1 VRVGERESGRAGER
15 SPAQEFVGVL
25 NVRKQP
31 DWTSHDVV
39 ARLRRLS
46 GQRRVGHAGTLD
58 PMAEGVLPV
67 LFGRAT
73 RLADYVGAARKG
85 YYAEVQL
92 GIATTTDDTEGEV
105 IRSEPVPTLTV
116 ADLEAALAGFRG
128 EILQVPPSY
137 SAVKV
142 AGQRAYALARRGEDV
157 LLQPRTVSIYAIQV
171 RWFRENV
178 IALDVACSRGTYV
191 RALARDLARALGTLG
206 HLRKLV
212 RTQVGPFSLD
222 DALSLEQIAARGV
235 AAVLLP
241 AEAALPDVPGYC
253 ADADELVHLAHGRPV
268 RVHGLTADLVRVYGA
283 DNRML
288 FVGSADGELLHP
300 RIALYA

>member
-1 VRVGERESGRAGER
+1 
-15 SPAQEFVGVL
+15 VGVL

-31 DWTSHDVV
+31 GWTSHDVV

-58 PMAEGVLPV
+58 PIAEGVLPV

-73 RLADYVGAARKG
+73 RLADYVGAARKS

-92 GIATTTDDTEGEV
+92 GVATTTDDAEGEV
-105 IRSEPVPTLTV
+105 ILQEPAPPLTLV
-116 ADLEAALAGFRG
+116 DIEAALANFRG
-128 EILQVPPSY
+128 EIQQLPPRY

-142 AGQRAYALARRGEDV
+142 AGQRAYVLARRGKDV
-157 LLQPRTVSIYAIQV
+157 PLQPRTVSIYAIQL
-171 RWFRENV
+171 RWFREAV
-178 IALDVACSRGTYV
+178 IALDVTCSRGTYV
-191 RALARDLARALGTLG
+191 RALARDLAKALGTVG
-206 HLRKLV
+206 HLRCLV
-212 RTQVGPFSLD
+212 RTQVGPFTLD

-235 AAVLLP
+235 TVVLLP
-241 AEAALPDVPGYC
+241 AEAALPDAPGYC
-253 ADADELVHLAHGRPV
+253 AAAEDLVHLAHGRPV
-268 RVHGLTADLVRVYGA
+268 RVQGLKAQVVRVFSA